1 MSTVLISGASSGFG
15 ALTAR
20 ALADAGHA
28 GMRDV
33 DGRNAAA
40 ASEAEAYSTA
50 RGVDLRPVELDVG
63 SDESARRAVTTVLR
77 ERGRLD
83 VLVHNAGHMAT
94 GPRRGVHAGAAG
106 PAVRHERRGNPA
118 APGRHVTSPRGD
130 PPPRRHADD
139 GTTRLRGTRDTP
151 VVADQAPARAPHGR
165 DVRTRASRLP
175 GVTVGPGR

>member
-1 MSTVLISGASSGFG
+1 MSTVLVSGASSGFG

-33 DGRNAAA
+33 DSRNAAA

-94 GPRRGVHAGAAG
+94 GPAEAFTPEQLAQLYDTNVVGTQLH
-106 PAVRHERRGNPA
+106 PAV
-118 APGRHVTSPRGD
+118 T
-130 PPPRRHADD
+130 
-139 GTTRLRGTRDTP
+139 
-151 VVADQAPARAPHGR
+151 
-165 DVRTRASRLP
+165 
-175 GVTVGPGR
+175 

>member
-1 MSTVLISGASSGFG
+1 MSTVLVSGASSGFG

-94 GPRRGVHAGAAG
+94 GPAEAFTPEQLAQLYDTNVVGTQLH
-106 PAVRHERRGNPA
+106 PAV
-118 APGRHVTSPRGD
+118 T
-130 PPPRRHADD
+130 
-139 GTTRLRGTRDTP
+139 
-151 VVADQAPARAPHGR
+151 
-165 DVRTRASRLP
+165 
-175 GVTVGPGR
+175 

>member
-94 GPRRGVHAGAAG
+94 GPAEAFTPEQLAQLYDTNVVGTQLH
-106 PAVRHERRGNPA
+106 PAV
-118 APGRHVTSPRGD
+118 T
-130 PPPRRHADD
+130 
-139 GTTRLRGTRDTP
+139 
-151 VVADQAPARAPHGR
+151 
-165 DVRTRASRLP
+165 
-175 GVTVGPGR
+175 

>member
-1 MSTVLISGASSGFG
+1 VSTVLISGASSGFG

-94 GPRRGVHAGAAG
+94 GPAEAFTPEQLAQLYDTNVVGTQLH
-106 PAVRHERRGNPA
+106 PAV
-118 APGRHVTSPRGD
+118 T
-130 PPPRRHADD
+130 
-139 GTTRLRGTRDTP
+139 
-151 VVADQAPARAPHGR
+151 
-165 DVRTRASRLP
+165 
-175 GVTVGPGR
+175 